1 MTRATRIGIAGDY
14 NADNP
19 THTAT
24 DAALAHAAAHLS
36 LAIEARWLPTDEIVG
51 PDGGQLLAE
60 CDGVLI
66 SPGSPYRNMAGALR
80 AIRYAREADVPLIG
94 ACGGLQ
100 HMVIEYA
107 RNVLGVADAAHA
119 ESDPD
124 ASHLFITPLSCSL
137 FGQTMNVTL
146 RPGTRAQA
154 YYAADGALENY
165 YCNFGLNP
173 AYRGDL
179 EAAGLCVS
187 GIDADGEPRIF
198 ELPDHR
204 FFIGTLFV
212 PQTRSTPEQP
222 HPLITAFV
230 AAASRTMELA
240 NAEQGLT
247 TAPSL

>member
-1 MTRATRIGIAGDY
+1 MTRAIRIGIAGDY
-14 NADNP
+14 RAHNP

-24 DAALAHAAAHLS
+24 DDALAHAAAHLS
-36 LAIEARWLPTDEIVG
+36 VAIEARWLPTDTLAGVDAG
-51 PDGGQLLAE
+51 SLLAE

-66 SPGSPYRNMAGALR
+66 SPGSPYRSMEGALR
-80 AIRYAREADVPLIG
+80 AIQYAREADVPLIG
-94 ACGGLQ
+94 TCGGLQ

-154 YYAADGALENY
+154 YYGADEALENY
-165 YCNFGLNP
+165 YCSFGLNP
-173 AYRGDL
+173 DCRGDL
-179 EAAGLCVS
+179 EAAGLRIS
-187 GIDADGEPRIF
+187 GSDADGEPRVF

-212 PQTRSTPEQP
+212 PQTRSTPAQP

-230 AAASRTMELA
+230 AAASQAAARA
-240 NAEQGLT
+240 GDGQPLT
-247 TAPSL
+247 AAPSL